1 MTILGARRFK
11 GYSSTS
17 QSVSELIAID
27 APSRPL
33 VVPLMVTYSVLW
45 TAFGVGVWQSA
56 GPKRALRVVAGGLI
70 GKEIEGLVVTLFF
83 PMHLRGVKGTSTD
96 T

>member
-1 MTILGARRFK
+1 MTKLERFLLICGPLSSLLYVAMTILGARRFK

-70 GKEIEGLVVTLFF
+70 GK
-83 PMHLRGVKGTSTD
+83 
-96 T
+96 